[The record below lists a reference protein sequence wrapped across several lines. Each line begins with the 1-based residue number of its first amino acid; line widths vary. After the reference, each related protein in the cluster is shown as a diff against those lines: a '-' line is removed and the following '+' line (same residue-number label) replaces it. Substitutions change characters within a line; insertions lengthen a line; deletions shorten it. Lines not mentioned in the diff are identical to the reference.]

1 MRPQLLKI
9 TSGLSISFSA
19 RQDATPYVNNNW
31 HYHPEIELIH
41 IIKGEGTLFAGD
53 TSIRFNEGDLILIGS
68 QLPHY
73 WRFDEAFTQKKPLP
87 SFIELTQ
94 FCENF
99 WGNEFLLLPEN
110 KNICKLFERAKRGIL
125 VSDKISIKAK
135 NSLSKLIKANGSERL
150 VYLIQLLTILSKETN
165 PKYISF
171 THNFEF
177 DSSEN
182 ARINAIYNYSLN
194 HFKRKI
200 YLKDVASV
208 ANLSTNS
215 FCRYFK
221 SRTKKSFSVF
231 IIELRVGYACKL
243 LAEKSLSIKE
253 ICFNSGFN
261 SFTNFNKQFKALNGM
276 QPNEYR
282 KRMGLE

>member
-1 MRPQLLKI
+1 MRPLLLKI
-9 TSGLSISFSA
+9 TSNPSISFSA
-19 RQDATPYVNNNW
+19 RKEDKPYINNNW

-41 IIKGEGTLFAGD
+41 VMKGEGTLFAGD
-53 TSIRFNEGDLILIGS
+53 TSIRFQEGHLILLGS

-73 WRFDEAFTQKKPLP
+73 WRFDDMYTQKNPIP
-87 SFIELTQ
+87 SLIELTQ
-94 FCENF
+94 FCDNF
-99 WGNEFLLLPEN
+99 WGNDFLALPEN
-110 KNICKLFERAKRGIL
+110 KNICKLFDRAKRGMV
-125 VSDKISIKAK
+125 VSDKIASKAK
-135 NSLSKLIKANGSERL
+135 ISLSKLINASGSERL
-150 VYLIQLLTILSKETN
+150 VYLMQLLTILSKETN
-165 PKYISF
+165 PNYISF
-171 THNFEF
+171 THSFEF

-182 ARINAIYNYSLN
+182 DRINAIYNYSLS

-200 YLKDVASV
+200 YLKDVASI

-221 SRTKKSFSVF
+221 SRAKKSYSVF

-243 LAEKSLSIKE
+243 LAEKNLSIKE
-253 ICFNSGFN
+253 ICFASGFN
-261 SFTNFNKQFKALNGM
+261 TFTNFNKQFKTLKGM

>member
-9 TSGLSISFSA
+9 TSGPSISFSA
-19 RQDATPYVNNNW
+19 RKDETPFVNNNW

-41 IIKGEGTLFAGD
+41 VMKGEGTLFAGD
-53 TSIRFNEGDLILIGS
+53 TSIRFKEGNLILLGS

-73 WRFDEAFTQKKPLP
+73 WRFDEIYTQKNPMSSL
-87 SFIELTQ
+87 IELTQ
-94 FCENF
+94 FCEDF
-99 WGNEFLLLPEN
+99 WGTDFLRLPEN
-110 KNICKLFERAKRGIL
+110 KNILRLFEKAKRGIII
-125 VSDKISIKAK
+125 SDKLAVKAK
-135 NSLSKLIKANGSERL
+135 LLLSKLIKAAGPNRIAL
-150 VYLIQLLTILSKETN
+150 LINLLTTLSKETSPN
-165 PKYISF
+165 YISF

-182 ARINAIYNYSLN
+182 DRINAIYNYSLS

-200 YLKDVASV
+200 YLKDVAAI

-221 SRTKKSFSVF
+221 SRTKKSYSVF

-243 LAEKSLSIKE
+243 LAEKNLSIKE

-261 SFTNFNKQFKALNGM
+261 TFTNFNKQFKTLKGM

-282 KRMGLE
+282 KRMDLD

>member
-9 TSGLSISFSA
+9 TSGPSISFGA
-19 RQDATPYVNNNW
+19 RKDATPYINNNW
-31 HYHPEIELIH
+31 HYHPEVELIH
-41 IIKGEGTLFAGD
+41 VIKGEGTLFAGD
-53 TSIRFNEGDLILIGS
+53 TSFRFNEGDLILLGS

-73 WRFDEAFTQKKPLP
+73 WRFDERYTRKNPMP
-87 SFIELTQ
+87 SLIELTQ
-94 FCENF
+94 FCEDF
-99 WGNEFLLLPEN
+99 WGTDFLLLPET
-110 KNICKLFERAKRGIL
+110 KNICKLFERAKRGIV

-135 NSLSKLIKANGSERL
+135 TALSRLIKASGSEKL

-171 THNFEF
+171 TNNFEY

-182 ARINAIYNYSLN
+182 ARINDIYNYSLRN
-194 HFKRKI
+194 FKRKI
-200 YLKDVASV
+200 YLKDVASI
-208 ANLSTNS
+208 ANLATNS

-221 SRTKKSFSVF
+221 SKTKKSYSVF
-231 IIELRVGYACKL
+231 IIELRIGYACKL
-243 LAEKSLSIKE
+243 LAEKNLSIKE

-261 SFTNFNKQFKALNGM
+261 TFTNFNKQFKALKGM
-276 QPNEYR
+276 QPSEYR